1 MKKYKLLKDL
11 PCAEA
16 GEIFQ
21 QGYDENDKDN
31 VYLFQGA
38 LGVKYVKI
46 WLDYIDDFDEW
57 FEEVKDVEIP
67 DEFYIPAV
75 YSDERK
81 IEAVK
86 VNNIVSSSSVLRTI
100 FLNNSEIGS
109 AFKNKE
115 EAERYIEYLKAKAI
129 IKQDTKGFK
138 PNWSNGYSYV
148 YFGCW
153 NNKRNELYA
162 DSTTSNEKYTTI
174 YFKTKKDLLNSFK
187 KHPEEWKV
195 YLTYEQ

>member
-38 LGVKYVKI
+38 LGVKYIKI
-46 WLDYIDDFDEW
+46 WLDYIDDFNEW
-57 FEEVKDVEIP
+57 FEEVEELELPKEFFYVLINKIASVNYLTYSF
-67 DEFYIPAV
+67 DEETRQEY
-75 YSDERK
+75 R
-81 IEAVK
+81 
-86 VNNIVSSSSVLRTI
+86 NIVEKHKSVDNYFET
-100 FLNNSEIGS
+100 E
-109 AFKNKE
+109 E
-115 EAERYIEYLKAKAI
+115 EAKKYLEYLKAKAI

-138 PNWSNGYSYV
+138 PNWNNGYSYV

-153 NNKRNELYA
+153 NNRRNELYA